1 MYTTSSITQ
10 KVRAILKGRQKKSK
24 KTEKL
29 IFKTEFLTPK
39 KSLQNHKPGKNT
51 TKQGLNSIIASNFE
65 KATP

>member
-39 KSLQNHKPGKNT
+39 KKPSKPQT
-51 TKQGLNSIIASNFE
+51 W
-65 KATP
+65 